1 MTDCKRPVS
10 QDQSQSSFGSSEF
23 FWETASDTGG
33 DFYKQP
39 ARGSAGGSRR
49 KQRRMKEGAEV
60 GEREVAW
67 TSPSISQSHFQ
78 TAAKPAGPSS
88 HHHLSDCW
96 GGLRWGDDDFWWICL
111 CLPAWPL
118 QVGSSNKH
126 VHLPDPFVNFSEQN
140 EKNAVKLIQKTARP
154 PFSEAWKV
162 ISDRTCQGV
171 YGRFTQSYEKERTEP
186 GD

>member
-96 GGLRWGDDDFWWICL
+96 GGLRGLLMNLFVSASLAASGGVLKQTC
-111 CLPAWPL
+111 PL
-118 QVGSSNKH
+118 TRPLRKLLGAKWEKCCEAYTKNSPTTVFRGMKSN
-126 VHLPDPFVNFSEQN
+126 
-140 EKNAVKLIQKTARP
+140 I
-154 PFSEAWKV
+154 W
-162 ISDRTCQGV
+162 
-171 YGRFTQSYEKERTEP
+171 
-186 GD
+186 